1 MLRNHLLLLFF
12 VSLSGFAYSFEW
24 NRGVVQID
32 KIDPGIRFSKYG
44 GMYSEISS
52 KVLPL
57 EFSQL
62 AKFSTDD
69 PAKLFFRLSTG
80 VLGKWEGP
88 GKFSI
93 EAFDHSWVQTGLQGD
108 AFDELTRTILYF
120 DKGFLFINAE
130 DLKKASSVRIE
141 TPLGMVISFGG
152 IFSIKLEEFKD
163 STERNAMIECYEG
176 SLVYTDQ
183 KGDTHSLRDG
193 SKMPIM
199 LKDDSLKVTVIELDA
214 LEQRAV
220 GNFNKERV
228 DFIEANAYPAVE
240 RPNQVDSEN
249 RDSLEDKNE
258 SVQEYYYF
266 PVIEQIKSF
275 NPYKKSYSD
284 E

>member
-12 VSLSGFAYSFEW
+12 VSLSAVAYSFEW

-32 KIDPGIRFSKYG
+32 QIDPGIRFSKYG
-44 GMYSEISS
+44 GLYTEVSSET
-52 KVLPL
+52 LPL
-57 EFSQL
+57 EFSEL
-62 AKFSTDD
+62 AKFFTDD

-93 EAFDHSWVQTGLQGD
+93 EAFDHSWVQTGLLDD

-120 DKGFLFINAE
+120 DKGFLFINTE
-130 DLKKASSVRIE
+130 GLKKESSIRIE
-141 TPLGMVISFGG
+141 TPLGMVISYGG
-152 IFSIKLEEFKD
+152 IFSIKLEEFED
-163 STERNAMIECYEG
+163 SAERSAMIECYQG

-193 SKMPIM
+193 NKMPIL
-199 LKDDSLKVTVIELDA
+199 LKDDSFKVAVIEMDA

-240 RPNQVDSEN
+240 RPTQTDSEN
-249 RDSLEDKNE
+249 RNGLEDKNE

-266 PVIEQIKSF
+266 RVIEQIKSF

-284 E
+284 D

>member
-12 VSLSGFAYSFEW
+12 VSISAVAYSFEW

-32 KIDPGIRFSKYG
+32 QIDPGIRFSKYG
-44 GMYSEISS
+44 GLYSEISS
-52 KVLPL
+52 EALPL

-62 AKFSTDD
+62 AKFSTDN
-69 PAKLFFRLSTG
+69 PAKLFFRLSTC

-88 GKFSI
+88 GKVTI
-93 EAFDHSWVQTGLQGD
+93 EAFDHSWVQTGLLDD

-120 DKGFLFINAE
+120 DKGFLFINTA
-130 DLKKASSVRIE
+130 DLKKASSIRIE
-141 TPLGMVISFGG
+141 TPLGMVISYSG
-152 IFSIKLEEFKD
+152 IFSIRLEEFED
-163 STERNAMIECYEG
+163 SAERSAMIECYQG

-193 SKMPIM
+193 NKMPIM

-228 DFIEANAYPAVE
+228 DFIEANTYPAVE
-240 RPNQVDSEN
+240 RPTQVDSEN

-275 NPYKKSYSD
+275 NPYKKSYRD
-284 E
+284 D

>member
-1 MLRNHLLLLFF
+1 
-12 VSLSGFAYSFEW
+12 
-24 NRGVVQID
+24 
-32 KIDPGIRFSKYG
+32 
-44 GMYSEISS
+44 
-52 KVLPL
+52 
-57 EFSQL
+57 
-62 AKFSTDD
+62 
-69 PAKLFFRLSTG
+69 
-80 VLGKWEGP
+80 
-88 GKFSI
+88 
-93 EAFDHSWVQTGLQGD
+93 
-108 AFDELTRTILYF
+108 
-120 DKGFLFINAE
+120 
-130 DLKKASSVRIE
+130 
-141 TPLGMVISFGG
+141 MVISYGG

-163 STERNAMIECYEG
+163 STERNAMIECYKG

-193 SKMPIM
+193 NKMPIM

-240 RPNQVDSEN
+240 RPTQVDSEN
-249 RDSLEDKNE
+249 RDGLEDKNE

-284 E
+284 D

>member
-1 MLRNHLLLLFF
+1 MFKNHLLLLFF
-12 VSLSGFAYSFEW
+12 VSLSGVAYSFEW

-32 KIDPGIRFSKYG
+32 QIDPGIRFSKYG
-44 GMYSEISS
+44 GLYSEISS
-52 KVLPL
+52 ETLPL

-93 EAFDHSWVQTGLQGD
+93 EAFDHSWVQTGLLDD
-108 AFDELTRTILYF
+108 AVDELTRTILYF
-120 DKGFLFINAE
+120 DKGFLFINSE
-130 DLKKASSVRIE
+130 DLKKASSIRIE
-141 TPLGMVISFGG
+141 TPLGMVISYGG

-163 STERNAMIECYEG
+163 STERNAMIECYKG

-193 SKMPIM
+193 NKMPIM

-228 DFIEANAYPAVE
+228 DFIEANACPEVE
-240 RPNQVDSEN
+240 RPTQVDSEN
-249 RDSLEDKNE
+249 RDGLEDKNE

-284 E
+284 D

>member
-1 MLRNHLLLLFF
+1 MLRNRFLLLFF
-12 VSLSGFAYSFEW
+12 VSLSGVVYSFEW

-32 KIDPGIRFSKYG
+32 QIDPGIHFSKYG
-44 GMYSEISS
+44 GLHTDVSSET
-52 KVLPL
+52 LPL

-62 AKFSTDD
+62 AKFFSDD

-93 EAFDHSWVQTGLQGD
+93 EAFDHRWVQTGSLND
-108 AFDELTRTILYF
+108 VFDELTRTILYF

-130 DLKKASSVRIE
+130 GLKKESSIRIE
-141 TPLGMVISFGG
+141 IPLGMVMTDGG
-152 IFSIKLEEFKD
+152 VFSIKLEEFED
-163 STERNAMIECYEG
+163 SAERSAMIECYQG

-193 SKMPIM
+193 NKMPIM

-220 GNFNKERV
+220 VNFNKERV
-228 DFIEANAYPAVE
+228 DFIEANTYPTVE
-240 RPNQVDSEN
+240 RPTQVDSEN

-266 PVIEQIKSF
+266 PVIEQINSF

-284 E
+284 D